1 MFMPRLLH
9 GTVIRLNTVEVANTI
24 LASDNP
30 ELERALA
37 SALRSDLH
45 AFGYLFPGLQTD
57 DANLLPTLKQTRDD
71 LVKLGRTMRDSGP
84 TNSNIP
90 AAYTYFG
97 QFVDHDSTLE
107 TTSSGTGQTEGGL
120 AGLLDPNLAPL
131 ALEAITDTLRNLRT
145 ATLDLDTVYGPPAPR
160 DGDEME
166 LGIVTALGNQ
176 PVPGARPERAQDD
189 PFQDLPREPRSTV
202 DEHDRAALIGDPRN
216 DENLIVAQL
225 HVAFLRAH
233 NELVRQGKGFAQAQ
247 RLLRQHYQH
256 IVIHDF
262 LRRRVA
268 DAHIVD
274 DILQHGNK
282 FYKPGQRSFFLPLE
296 YTVAAF
302 RFGHTMVRGAYN
314 FNLNFG
320 FGRPGGPASLARLFS
335 FTALKGQLFPPP
347 EEVPP
352 PPDEGFPTLPE
363 NWIIEWENIIDAGG
377 GVPFNFT
384 SRLDTQL
391 VEPLFHL
398 RNLTGEE
405 ELDDGARL
413 AVRNLL
419 RGYLLRMPTGQAV
432 ATALG
437 RAPLTPA
444 QLEAVADQVTAPD
457 GAEKQVDVLRN
468 VGFLERTPLWYYI
481 LAEAAAPSE
490 AAPGEAAGGGGQRL
504 GPVGSTIV
512 AEVLIGL
519 VRRSKDSIL
528 GRAHWQPSLPS
539 AQPGTFELV
548 DLLRFA
554 KVLP

>member
-1 MFMPRLLH
+1 MPRLPH
-9 GTVIRLNTVEVANTI
+9 GTVVRLDTVEVANAV
-24 LASDNP
+24 LASNTP
-30 ELERALA
+30 ELARAFTT
-37 SALRSDLH
+37 ALQADLH
-45 AFGYLFPGLQTD
+45 AFGYLFPGLQN
-57 DANLLPTLKQTRDD
+57 DATNLLPTSKQTRDA
-71 LVKLGRTMRDSGP
+71 LVELGRTMRDPGP
-84 TNSNIP
+84 GQPNDPGDSHIP

-97 QFVDHDSTLE
+97 QFVDHDITLE
-107 TTSSGTGQTEGGL
+107 ATSSGTGQTAGGL
-120 AGLLDPNLAPL
+120 AGLLDPDLAPL
-131 ALEAITDTLRNLRT
+131 ALEAITETLRNLRT
-145 ATLDLDTVYGPPAPR
+145 GTLDLDSVYGPPAPR

-176 PVPGARPERAQDD
+176 PPPLARPPRAADD

-233 NELVRQGKGFAQAQ
+233 NELVRQGKSFRQAQ

-262 LRRRVA
+262 LRQRVA

-274 DILQHGNK
+274 DILQNGNK
-282 FYKPGQRSFFLPLE
+282 FYKPGQRAFFLPLE
-296 YTVAAF
+296 HTVAAY

-320 FGRPGGPASLARLFS
+320 FGRPGGPATLARLFL
-335 FTALKGQLFPPP
+335 FTALSGQLFPAPA
-347 EEVPP
+347 PP
-352 PPDEGFPTLPE
+352 PPEEGFPTLPE
-363 NWIIEWENIIDAGG
+363 NWIIEWPNIIDAGG

-384 SRLDTQL
+384 RRLDTQL

-398 RNLTGEE
+398 FNLKGEE

-419 RGYLLRMPTGQAV
+419 RGYLLRLPTGQAV
-432 ATALG
+432 AAALG
-437 RAPLTPA
+437 RAALTPA
-444 QLEAVADQVTAPD
+444 QLEASAVSPA
-457 GAEKQVDVLRN
+457 QVDVLRN
-468 VGFLERTPLWYYI
+468 AGFLERTPLWYYI
-481 LAEAAAPSE
+481 LAEAGAPVT
-490 AAPGEAAGGGGQRL
+490 AAPGEAAGGGGERL
-504 GPVGSTIV
+504 GPVGSTLV

-519 VRRSKDSIL
+519 VRRSADSIL

-539 AQPGTFELV
+539 AQPGTFELA

-554 KVLP
+554 KVLA